1 MDDFHCLR
9 CLPFLRE
16 GLSLFPSFSVSSR
29 KLRKWIC
36 QQEQCSIL
44 RNTHVGRLS
53 RECYLG
59 AESHLGL
66 FKFKSSIGVE
76 HSWAINLFV
85 AFMLGW
91 SQRKCD
97 TGNIWLW
104 TYTFVNGSFC
114 LPKDDSPSSTL
125 LSGWFILEVS
135 KLNVLLC
142 GDLRLPANNFVVST

>member
-1 MDDFHCLR
+1 MPNGILIFQ
-9 CLPFLRE
+9 
-16 GLSLFPSFSVSSR
+16 GNGWLSLFEVFTISKGRLEPIPSFSVASR

-44 RNTHVGRLS
+44 RNTHIGRLS

-59 AESHLGL
+59 SESHLGL
-66 FKFKSSIGVE
+66 FKFKSSIGAE

-104 TYTFVNGSFC
+104 TYTFVNGSLFE
-114 LPKDDSPSSTL
+114 ST
-125 LSGWFILEVS
+125 WIVM
-135 KLNVLLC
+135 KV
-142 GDLRLPANNFVVST
+142 